1 MSTPLSLDIHTLI
14 PGGANF
20 LPPMDVLDPN
30 YPEFSCS
37 VENAGLLKLL
47 SENGELLAVGHERAF
62 LSAVIGKYRLTEYG
76 ACLAIV
82 PDQASLNRVRSS
94 LDSMGVDSL
103 WFEPSNDKPHK
114 RNTWLSMEANQANV
128 VLVVAEML
136 RSKKFSA
143 RLISKNIS
151 HIALLQGER
160 LSPWHS
166 RFSPSFRS
174 IAKTILNDFDRP
186 TAIHAWSGSQKV
198 ISELKRS
205 FLIHSEVNLTS
216 PITKAPQLYS
226 HRVQSEAQ
234 KKEAFQD
241 FVMNQDR
248 QGVVFVS
255 SIRNLH
261 LAQTWLEE
269 LGEQSSILRA
279 QMSSF
284 ERRRVIQEFEKGS
297 SRLVISDGSFLS
309 LTEHASGLDFA
320 VFLGMPNN
328 LEFLSR
334 EVFSHVNPLPISIKC
349 IHEEGDFYQYRF
361 LIDRMFPDVLHLRR
375 CFGHLLDI
383 FRSNSFLPLQAVLSN
398 LEIVT
403 DLGLQEIKDCLDV
416 FLREGVVEEIF
427 EEESDTR
434 RVALVDRGEGI
445 QTLWGEYTQRKSD
458 MVKKLNDTKKLLAKA
473 GDLGNELATQSG
485 LMF

>member
-1 MSTPLSLDIHTLI
+1 M
-14 PGGANF
+14 
-20 LPPMDVLDPN
+20 
-30 YPEFSCS
+30 
-37 VENAGLLKLL
+37 
-47 SENGELLAVGHERAF
+47 
-62 LSAVIGKYRLTEYG
+62 
-76 ACLAIV
+76 
-82 PDQASLNRVRSS
+82 
-94 LDSMGVDSL
+94 
-103 WFEPSNDKPHK
+103 
-114 RNTWLSMEANQANV
+114 
-128 VLVVAEML
+128 
-136 RSKKFSA
+136 
-143 RLISKNIS
+143 
-151 HIALLQGER
+151 
-160 LSPWHS
+160 
-166 RFSPSFRS
+166 
-174 IAKTILNDFDRP
+174 
-186 TAIHAWSGSQKV
+186 
-198 ISELKRS
+198 
-205 FLIHSEVNLTS
+205 
-216 PITKAPQLYS
+216 
-226 HRVQSEAQ
+226 
-234 KKEAFQD
+234 
-241 FVMNQDR
+241 
-248 QGVVFVS
+248 
-255 SIRNLH
+255 
-261 LAQTWLEE
+261 
-269 LGEQSSILRA
+269 
-279 QMSSF
+279 
-284 ERRRVIQEFEKGS
+284 
-297 SRLVISDGSFLS
+297 VISDGSFLS